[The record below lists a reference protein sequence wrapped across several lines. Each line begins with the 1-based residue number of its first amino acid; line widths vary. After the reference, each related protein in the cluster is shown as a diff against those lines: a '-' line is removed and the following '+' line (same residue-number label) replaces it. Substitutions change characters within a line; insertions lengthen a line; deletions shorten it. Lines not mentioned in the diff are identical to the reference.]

1 MAKKKPH
8 TESQRDPT
16 GKPRVQGEWT
26 PRIPGWLPP
35 TLFVLLTVV
44 LFRDF
49 IFSDRMLLG
58 GDTLGLGYVARH
70 FYAEALKSGI
80 FPLWNPELL
89 GGTPFLEALSGGDS
103 LYPPSALLLLVL
115 EPYRA
120 LGWKLVLHILA
131 AGFFMFGWARAL
143 GASRPAALVSGVG
156 YMLAPMLVS
165 FIRPGHDGKLFVMAL
180 APLLFWAVE
189 RHFQRPGPRSIA
201 SIGLVVALA
210 LFTTHFQMAYFLFGA
225 VGMFAIFRTI
235 QMGRGTDPTSGGDG
249 APADAV
255 AAAADPGTPPRS
267 GWRVGGVR
275 FALFL
280 VASIAGAAGAAV
292 QLVPSAAYVTEY
304 SRRVQTTRDVAG
316 EVGRDWSSSW
326 SLHPEEAMN
335 LIIPEFSGNNA
346 GGSAWTNGTYW
357 GRNQTR
363 DNLPTA
369 GVLVLL
375 LAAVSFAGGRR
386 KGLRWFLTGLGT
398 VALLFALGTHTPVWG
413 LFYAMVPGI
422 KLFRAPDMV
431 MFLFVFAAG
440 TLAALG
446 FDRILKAVRDGDDA
460 GWRAPLRVLAGG
472 AGLLASLWV
481 LIASGFL
488 QSLWTAVIYRDIS
501 PGQEQLLTQ
510 IRPFMAQGAFVATAL
525 VALLSGLVW
534 MARRG
539 TLAPTALLAGTV
551 LLVAVDQ
558 LRVDGSFVQTLD
570 FHAWSRPDPII
581 QALLEVERGRDEP
594 YRLWALSGRSQ
605 GVDPAMHGIEL
616 AGGHHPNDL
625 SRYRELIGMVGSGDA
640 ENLYNANVRQLL
652 NVRYLLWP
660 DIEQG
665 PGPEGGVVS
674 RSSLQDGRVYETLYA
689 AGGLPRARLVA
700 AATVKADDEAVPYM
714 LSGAFDPAA
723 EVVLAEAPPVA
734 LDGGP
739 VSGEVRW
746 EERSPNRLRLA
757 VTSDRPAL
765 LVVADNWFPAWRATV
780 DGAEAPVLRAYHTLR
795 AVPVP
800 AGSSTVE
807 MWYASDLLV
816 RSLWLSL
823 GVLAVLGG
831 LGIWGVVRERGE
843 RRRVAS

>member
-1 MAKKKPH
+1 MAKKREKAPAKSATTGGSG
-8 TESQRDPT
+8 TEER
-16 GKPRVQGEWT
+16 T
-26 PRIPGWLPP
+26 PAGNRAVPGIPAWLPP
-35 TLFVLLTVV
+35 ALFVLLTVV

-49 IFSDRMLLG
+49 IFSDQMLLG

-103 LYPPSALLLLVL
+103 LYPPSVLLLWIM

-120 LGWKLVLHILA
+120 LGWKLVVHILA
-131 AGFFMFGWARAL
+131 AGFFMFGWVRTLGVSRA
-143 GASRPAALVSGVG
+143 AALVSGVG

-189 RHFQRPGPRSIA
+189 RHFQRPGARSFA
-201 SIGLVVALA
+201 SIGLVVALV

-225 VGMFAIFRTI
+225 AGMFALFRAV
-235 QMGRGTDPTSGGDG
+235 QVGRAGG
-249 APADAV
+249 
-255 AAAADPGTPPRS
+255 
-267 GWRVGGVR
+267 GGR

-280 VASIAGAAGAAV
+280 AASVAGAAGAGV
-292 QLVPSAAYVTEY
+292 QFIPSAEYVTEY
-304 SRRVQTTRDVAG
+304 SRRVQTTRDEAG
-316 EVGRDWSSSW
+316 ESGRAWSSSW

-335 LIIPEFSGNNA
+335 VLIPEFSGNNA
-346 GGSAWTNGTYW
+346 GGSAWTEGTYW
-357 GRNQTR
+357 GRNGWK
-363 DNLPTA
+363 DNLETA

-375 LAAVSFAGGRR
+375 LAAVSFAGGALR
-386 KGLRWFLTGLGT
+386 GLRIFMAGLGA

-413 LFYAMVPGI
+413 IFYALVPGI
-422 KLFRAPDMV
+422 RLFRAPSMV
-431 MFLFVFAAG
+431 MFLFVFAAA

-460 GWRAPLRVLAGG
+460 GWRTPLRVLAGG
-472 AGLLASLWV
+472 AGLLALLWV
-481 LIASGFL
+481 LIASGVL
-488 QSLWTAVIYRDIS
+488 PSLWTAVIYRDIS
-501 PGQEQLLTQ
+501 PGQEQLLAQ
-510 IRPFMAQGAFVATAL
+510 IRPFMAQGAFVATAF

-534 MARRG
+534 MVRRG
-539 TLAPTALLAGTV
+539 TLAPTALLAGTL

-570 FHAWSRPDPII
+570 FHTWSQPDPNI
-581 QALLEVERGRDEP
+581 QALLEVERDRDEP

-640 ENLYNANVRQLL
+640 ENLYNPNIYRLL
-652 NVRYLLWP
+652 NVRYILWP
-660 DIEQG
+660 DIERG
-665 PGPEGGVVS
+665 AGPEGGVVS
-674 RSSLQDGRVYETLYA
+674 RTTLQDGRAYETLYA
-689 AGGLPRARLVA
+689 VAGLPRARLVA
-700 AATVKADDEAVPYM
+700 AATVKSDDEVVPYM
-714 LSGAFDPAA
+714 LSEAFDPAL
-723 EVVLAEAPPVA
+723 EVVLAEEPPEP

-746 EERSPNRLRLA
+746 EERSPNLLRLS

-800 AGSSTVE
+800 AGASTVE
-807 MWYASDLLV
+807 MVYRSDLLV

-823 GVLAVLGG
+823 LVLAGLAG
-831 LGIWGVVRERGE
+831 LGLWGLVRERQGQG
-843 RRRVAS
+843 RVA